1 MSTNEL
7 ALLIEI
13 VRNISESGKTAFIWW
28 VVGDKILPIV
38 AWFVFSVLVCG
49 VFAYTVLEVL
59 KINCG

>member
-28 VVGDKILPIV
+28 IIGDKLIP
-38 AWFVFSVLVCG
+38 AFVTFLI
-49 VFAYTVLEVL
+49 FAMGFAFFAFWV
-59 KINCG
+59 KKAFK